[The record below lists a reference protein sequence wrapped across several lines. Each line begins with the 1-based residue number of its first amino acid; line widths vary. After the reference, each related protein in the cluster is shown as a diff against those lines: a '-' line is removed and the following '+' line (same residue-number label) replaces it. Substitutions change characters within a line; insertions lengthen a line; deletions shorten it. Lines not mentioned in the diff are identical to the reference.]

1 MRCARRS
8 IARSARRRGAEIRNW
23 LHKRREYS
31 RSASEAPDTESG
43 LASTNG
49 VFTKCEGCGQP
60 IYEKELKARF
70 NVCPHCQFHYPLPA
84 PERVRLLADEGSF
97 SERDAGMTAGDPLGF
112 EDYREKLE
120 SAREK
125 TGLDDAVLSG
135 VARIGGHP
143 VALAAMDFR
152 FIGGSMGSVVGERIT
167 RTVEAAHDE
176 GLPLVI
182 VSASG
187 GARMYEGIYSLM
199 QMAKTSVALSRYV
212 TGSSPY
218 VSVLTDPTFG
228 GVTASFGTAADIVI
242 AEPGARIGFA
252 GARVIESTTKERLPE
267 GFQTAEFQK
276 EHGLVD
282 RIVHRLE
289 LKDDLERFLGFL
301 T

>member
-1 MRCARRS
+1 M
-8 IARSARRRGAEIRNW
+8 ARRREAEIRHW

-43 LASTNG
+43 LTSING

-70 NVCPHCQFHYPLPA
+70 NVCPHCQFHYSLPA
-84 PERVRLLADEGSF
+84 PERVRLLADEDSF

-120 SAREK
+120 GAREK

-135 VARIGGHP
+135 VARVGGHP

-167 RTVEAAHDE
+167 RTVEAAYEE

-182 VSASG
+182 ISASG

-228 GVTASFGTAADIVI
+228 GVTASFATAADIVI

-252 GARVIESTTKERLPE
+252 GTRVIESTTKERLPE

-289 LKDDLERFLGFL
+289 LKSDLERFLGFL
-301 T
+301 A

>member
-1 MRCARRS
+1 M
-8 IARSARRRGAEIRNW
+8 RRRGAEIRNW

-43 LASTNG
+43 LTSING
-49 VFTKCEGCGQP
+49 VFTKCEGCGEP

-84 PERVRLLADEGSF
+84 PERVLLLADEGSF

-112 EDYREKLE
+112 EDYPEKLVG
-120 SAREK
+120 AREK

-135 VARIGGHP
+135 VASVGGHP
-143 VALAAMDFR
+143 VALAAMEFR

-167 RTVEAAHDE
+167 RTVEVAHEE
-176 GLPLVI
+176 GLALVM

-228 GVTASFGTAADIVI
+228 GVTASFATAADVVI

-276 EHGLVD
+276 EHGFVD

-289 LKDDLERFLGFL
+289 LKSDLERFLELL

>member
-1 MRCARRS
+1 MPGWRAR
-8 IARSARRRGAEIRNW
+8 IRNW
-23 LHKRREYS
+23 IYKRREYS
-31 RSASEAPDTESG
+31 RSIPETESG
-43 LASTNG
+43 LASIDG

-60 IYEKELKARF
+60 IYEKDPEVRF

-84 PERVRLLADEGSF
+84 PERVKLLADRGSF
-97 SERDAGMTAGDPLGF
+97 EERDAGMVAGDPLGF
-112 EDYREKLE
+112 EDYQEKLDK
-120 SAREK
+120 ARKK

-135 VARIGGHP
+135 TVRIGGYP

-152 FIGGSMGSVVGERIT
+152 FIGGSMGSVVGERIS
-167 RTVEAAHDE
+167 RIIELAYDE
-176 GLPLVI
+176 ELPLVI
-182 VSASG
+182 VSSSG

-199 QMAKTSVALSRYV
+199 QMAKTSVALSRYM
-212 TGSSPY
+212 TGARPY
-218 VSVLTDPTFG
+218 VSVLADPTFG
-228 GVTASFGTAADIVI
+228 GVTASFATAADVVI

-289 LKDDLERFLGFL
+289 LKSDLERFLGFL

>member
-1 MRCARRS
+1 MRRS
-8 IARSARRRGAEIRNW
+8 TARSARRRGAEIRNW

-43 LASTNG
+43 LASMNG

-60 IYEKELKARF
+60 IYEKELQARF
-70 NVCPHCQFHYPLPA
+70 NVCPHCQFHFPLSA
-84 PERVRLLADEGSF
+84 SERVRLLADRGSF
-97 SERDAGMTAGDPLGF
+97 SERDAGMTSGDPLGF

-120 SAREK
+120 GAREK

-135 VARIGGHP
+135 VARVGGHP

-167 RTVEAAHDE
+167 RTVEAAHEE

-228 GVTASFGTAADIVI
+228 GVTASFATAADVVI

-289 LKDDLERFLGFL
+289 LKHDLERFLGFL